1 MLPVLPTCYQSEPWG
16 SAGSESEA
24 GCGGFVFVSSS
35 CFRNEKSQRLGVEV
49 YSSLLRG
56 VFGTNRVR
64 LGVTFPD
71 WYMSEN
77 LHTHLIG

>member
-1 MLPVLPTCYQSEPWG
+1 MG

-24 GCGGFVFVSSS
+24 GCGGFIF
-35 CFRNEKSQRLGVEV
+35 LGVEV

-71 WYMSEN
+71 WYRSEN
-77 LHTHLIG
+77 LHTHLTGYNLLI